1 MCGITGIISKNGIN
15 KNLNEDLYE
24 SMLNIQHRGQDA
36 CGYVI
41 NNNNNMEI
49 FKGNGLVKNAIDFNK
64 LINIDSEI
72 AIGHTRYP
80 TTTSK
85 SIDEN
90 QPFHMKTKYGLD
102 ISIVH
107 NGNLYDYQ
115 HIKFKLMNEGYNFIS
130 NSDSETMLY
139 YICDKIDSFLL
150 EEGIDINSKFF
161 LDFLDLGGYDTLL
174 DTIIIKTIK
183 DVIETFKGAF
193 SIILLINNYGL
204 VCFRDKY
211 GIRPLCYGSDNN
223 NILVSS
229 ESISLD
235 VLNYE
240 NIKDVEKILILKKNN
255 KIIEEEY
262 NFKLT
267 PCIFE
272 YVYLARPET
281 TINKISVYQ
290 ARINMGYYLAKIIKK
305 NIPPDEFDNIHTII
319 PVPDSSLIS
328 ATKLTEEL
336 GIPLKFGII
345 KNRYIDRTFIM
356 KNQKERQ
363 NSIKRKLF
371 IVKREVN
378 NKNIIVVDDSIVRGN
393 TCKHIINELRKY
405 GAKKIYFVSCSP
417 QIKYK
422 NLYGIDLPKKEELIA
437 YEKNDEE
444 ISNEIGADK
453 VIYLNIE
460 DLKNSLL
467 TINSDIDN
475 FELSVFNGVYI
486 S

>member
-1 MCGITGIISKNGIN
+1 
-15 KNLNEDLYE
+15 
-24 SMLNIQHRGQDA
+24 
-36 CGYVI
+36 
-41 NNNNNMEI
+41 
-49 FKGNGLVKNAIDFNK
+49 
-64 LINIDSEI
+64 
-72 AIGHTRYP
+72 
-80 TTTSK
+80 
-85 SIDEN
+85 
-90 QPFHMKTKYGLD
+90 
-102 ISIVH
+102 
-107 NGNLYDYQ
+107 
-115 HIKFKLMNEGYNFIS
+115 
-130 NSDSETMLY
+130 
-139 YICDKIDSFLL
+139 
-150 EEGIDINSKFF
+150 
-161 LDFLDLGGYDTLL
+161 
-174 DTIIIKTIK
+174 
-183 DVIETFKGAF
+183 
-193 SIILLINNYGL
+193 
-204 VCFRDKY
+204 
-211 GIRPLCYGSDNN
+211 
-223 NILVSS
+223 
-229 ESISLD
+229 
-235 VLNYE
+235 
-240 NIKDVEKILILKKNN
+240 
-255 KIIEEEY
+255 
-262 NFKLT
+262 
-267 PCIFE
+267 
-272 YVYLARPET
+272 
-281 TINKISVYQ
+281 
-290 ARINMGYYLAKIIKK
+290 MGYYLAKIIKK
-305 NIPPDEFDNIHTII
+305 NIPSDEFDNIHTII

-486 S
+486 SKIKIFFFIT

>member
-1 MCGITGIISKNGIN
+1 MCGITGIISKEGIN

-41 NNNNNMEI
+41 NNDNNMEI
-49 FKGNGLVKNAIDFNK
+49 FKGTGLVKNAIDLNK

-107 NGNLYDYQ
+107 NGNLYDFQ
-115 HIKFKLMNEGYNFIS
+115 HIKFKLINEGYSFTS
-130 NSDSETMLY
+130 NSDSEIMLY
-139 YICDKIDSFLL
+139 YICNKIDNLL
-150 EEGIDINSKFF
+150 MKEKIDISSKFF

-211 GIRPLCYGSDNN
+211 GIRPLCYGSNDN

-240 NIKDVEKILILKKNN
+240 NIKDVERILILKKNN

-267 PCIFE
+267 PCVFE

-290 ARINMGYYLAKIIKK
+290 ARINMGYYLAKIIK
-305 NIPPDEFDNIHTII
+305 NTIPLDEFNNINTII

-328 ATKLTEEL
+328 ATTLTEEL

-371 IVKREVN
+371 IVKKEVN

-393 TCKHIINELRKY
+393 TCKHIINELRNS

-437 YEKNDEE
+437 YERNDEE
-444 ISNEIGADK
+444 ISTEIGADK

-460 DLKNSLL
+460 GLKNSLI
-467 TINSDIDN
+467 TINSDIEHL
-475 FELSVFNGVYI
+475 ELSVFNGIYI